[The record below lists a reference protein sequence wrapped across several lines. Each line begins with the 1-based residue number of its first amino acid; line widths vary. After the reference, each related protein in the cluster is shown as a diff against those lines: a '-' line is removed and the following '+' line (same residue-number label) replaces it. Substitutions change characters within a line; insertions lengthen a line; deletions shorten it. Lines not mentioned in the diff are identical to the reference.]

1 MIEETDNNNKTG
13 WLLAGITI
21 LIGLGYQFI
30 PGVLPFG
37 TTIGIFWNALL
48 CGIAGYLLLKDRFT
62 EQFKHFKWK
71 TLAWGLPLTF
81 IVGILSGVIYQQLF
95 GAASQNSIGD
105 VITLQMIFLQVP
117 FMLIGEELLSTN
129 LILGLEKAGISFRW
143 ASLICSVL
151 FALWHIPAYGLNIA
165 QLLITL
171 MPIRLVLNYIW
182 KKSESVWVSWICH
195 FLYDC
200 LGFVQFFMK

>member
-1 MIEETDNNNKTG
+1 MEVKEEKKETG
-13 WLLAGITI
+13 WLLAGLTI
-21 LIGLGYQFI
+21 LIGISYQFI
-30 PGVLPFG
+30 PALLPFSSTVG
-37 TTIGIFWNALL
+37 TFWNALF
-48 CGIAGYLLLKDRFT
+48 CGLAGYFLLRDKFT

-81 IVGILSGVIYQQLF
+81 IVGITCGIIYQQFF
-95 GAASQNSIGD
+95 GEATKNSIAD

-117 FMLIGEELLSTN
+117 FMLMGEELLSTN
-129 LILGLEKAGISFRW
+129 LILALEKAGLSFGW

-171 MPIRLVLNYIW
+171 MPLRLVLNYIW
-182 KKSESVWVSWICH
+182 KKSDSIWVSWICH

-200 LGFVQFFMK
+200 LGFVQFFTK